1 MSKRSRVSHSGIGSQ
16 KERVSELSKG
26 IDMKKVA
33 GAQAMLDNLQEAE
46 EEQEVV
52 EDDSS
57 SDGLRDLRELIFL
70 GKVLEEVIIDGFR
83 FEISTLTSKEKR
95 ELVISLSQVS
105 GGGVAAHLRTE
116 ALSFA
121 LKKVNGV
128 PLEEL
133 YEFYGGN
140 EEGLDVIDKKR
151 FILEN
156 MQASLVEKLF
166 EEYESIVERSEG
178 LYSEKFGDDVKK

>member
-16 KERVSELSKG
+16 KARTSAPAAD
-26 IDMKKVA
+26 IDTQKIA
-33 GAQAMLDNLQEAE
+33 GAQAMLDKLQEVE
-46 EEQEVV
+46 EEPEEV
-52 EDDSS
+52 EDSS
-57 SDGLRDLRELIFL
+57 ASAGLRDLRELIFL
-70 GKVLEEVIIDGFR
+70 GRVMDEIKIDGFS
-83 FEISTLTSKEKR
+83 FEMSTLTSKEKR
-95 ELVISLSQVS
+95 DLVISLSKVS

-133 YEFYGGN
+133 YEFYGGSD
-140 EEGLDVIDKKR
+140 EEADVLDKKR

-166 EEYESIVERSEG
+166 EKYEALVEQSESS
-178 LYSEKFGDDVKK
+178 YSESFGEDIKK